1 MGRWG
6 KGWARAPHFVLV
18 LVLVL
23 VLENCSPRGLD
34 LPLTRPVDIPVRW
47 ALIQRF
53 NRGRVRRRGR
63 VPSVAYGPTR
73 PFANRLLAMR
83 TAPSPLDNASS
94 PTDTRRCFVPRNK
107 RKVGC

>member
-18 LVLVL
+18 LVVVL

-53 NRGRVRRRGR
+53 NRGRGRRRGR
-63 VPSVAYGPTR
+63 VRVRVRVRAPFLRSPEEIREKRWRASIPEAYVVSADR
-73 PFANRLLAMR
+73 
-83 TAPSPLDNASS
+83 D
-94 PTDTRRCFVPRNK
+94 
-107 RKVGC
+107 